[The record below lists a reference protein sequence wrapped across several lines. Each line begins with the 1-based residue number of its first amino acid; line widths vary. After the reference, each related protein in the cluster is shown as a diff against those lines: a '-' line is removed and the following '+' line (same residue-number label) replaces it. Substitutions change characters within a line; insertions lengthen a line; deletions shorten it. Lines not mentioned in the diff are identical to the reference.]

1 MHHSCRTLRSAVPP
15 PGVVACIG
23 EPGFASEATLFN
35 RNLQDERAPLAIV
48 KPSSLSQLQA
58 VLETAR
64 ASKLRVSVRNGGH
77 NPSGRALSKGG
88 VTIDLGRHRAIRI
101 VRNDASG
108 PVAEVGAGAVWGDV
122 YEALGG
128 SGLYAVGGGCPMVGV
143 AGLVMNGGIA
153 FTSRKRGLVG
163 DSVLSF
169 TLVFPNGTVAETEGG
184 RSALR
189 SALSAGGG
197 STLGVVWALRLRL
210 WPAPEGGHGVGVVR
224 LGWKGRVPMSMLP
237 LAAAAMDANVAATDD
252 DEGWS
257 LNLVVG
263 REYVVW
269 HHFHEGSAEV
279 RSPTS
284 RALALRVECAGPA
297 PARVWAWRCEGC
309 PGPCPTTLCEW
320 RGVPSLASPLGEPR
334 FWQPARRLRPA
345 RKLHARRA
353 RHGSFARGASQL
365 VRRRRQPCTTGAAP
379 TRDGGI

>member
-15 PGVVACIG
+15 PGVVTCIG

-169 TLVFPNGTVAETEGG
+169 TLVFPNGTVAETGGG

-269 HHFHEGSAEV
+269 HHFHEGPAEV
-279 RSPTS
+279 RSPPPPTS
-284 RALALRVECAGPA
+284 HVHWPCALSVPGQLLPVSGRGDARVAPALAP
-297 PARVWAWRCEGC
+297 PRCVSGEAY
-309 PGPCPTTLCEW
+309 L
-320 RGVPSLASPLGEPR
+320 PLPH
-334 FWQPARRLRPA
+334 P
-345 RKLHARRA
+345 
-353 RHGSFARGASQL
+353 
-365 VRRRRQPCTTGAAP
+365 
-379 TRDGGI
+379 